1 MMNAINLLGA
11 SAAVLGAAGMNVV
24 ILAGRQ
30 TLTSPLVDDEGTEWP
45 VLIALIF
52 IALIDLAV
60 IASGIA
66 IAMFDASVMGGANG

>member
-11 SAAVLGAAGMNVV
+11 SAAVLALAGMNVV

-30 TLTSPLVDDEGTEWP
+30 TLTSPLTDDEGSEWA
-45 VLIALIF
+45 VIIALIF
-52 IALIDLAV
+52 IALIDLVV
-60 IASGIA
+60 IASGMA